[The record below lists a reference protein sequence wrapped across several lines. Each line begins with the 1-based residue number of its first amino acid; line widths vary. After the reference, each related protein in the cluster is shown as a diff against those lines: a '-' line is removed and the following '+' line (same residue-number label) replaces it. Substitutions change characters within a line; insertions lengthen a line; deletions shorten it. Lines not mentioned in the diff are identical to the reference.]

1 MRIYRNPVEAIGDL
15 NRAKVR
21 RWFQS
26 HLCGTQRECAT
37 ALGLS
42 VIAVGRHV
50 KSIRA
55 EWREDSE
62 QRKFNGKKGQV
73 L

>member
-1 MRIYRNPVEAIGDL
+1 MKHYRNPGEAIGAL
-15 NRAKVR
+15 NRAKVQ
-21 RWFQS
+21 RWFLS
-26 HLCGTQRECAT
+26 HLCGTQRECAD

-55 EWREDSE
+55 EWRGTLMKDRSD
-62 QRKFNGKKGQV
+62 G
-73 L
+73 